1 MTKLHAT
8 IHNNFQP
15 LDQDELE
22 TWWRTIPGARR
33 FLNAAVEAFNKKCAI
48 AVHLPEDDAEG
59 FIQALEAKI
68 QRKDINSLVE
78 RFAYDAGG
86 DIEDFVDA
94 LTSEFAPNFQRN
106 FTRLPMEDLAKQKPF
121 SGYAAIIIKLESE
134 IEWLIDAV
142 TEFNR
147 GTANFGVA
155 LIFVTTEENP
165 PPNITRLEDYLTPYD
180 VQFFAINFLE
190 NARLSAEEKM
200 YTSTLAEKLSGYSPE
215 LVKNLARAE
224 LYNYGLEFV
233 RKIIPDFDERIYSRA
248 VWECQVQFLLPTL
261 EQIRERLIV
270 KNEPHLKRILPV
282 EDEFGTILDAPFDM
296 ELRHLHYYGGKHKIF
311 QLDDWELLEFAYAA
325 RNDLS
330 HLKTLD
336 LAQLSRL
343 FTLTY

>member
-1 MTKLHAT
+1 MTDL
-8 IHNNFQP
+8 NFSHLQP
-15 LDQDELE
+15 LDQDELDS
-22 TWWRTIPGARR
+22 WWRAIPGARR

-48 AVHLPEDDAEG
+48 AVHLPENDAEG
-59 FIQALEAKI
+59 FIQALEEKI

-78 RFAYDAGG
+78 RFSYCDGG
-86 DIEDFVDA
+86 TIGDFVDA
-94 LTSEFAPNFQRN
+94 LTAEFAPNFQRN
-106 FTRLPMEDLAKQKPF
+106 FTRQPMEDLARQKPF
-121 SGYAAIIIKLESE
+121 QGYAAIIIRLETK
-134 IEWLIDAV
+134 IDWLTDAV

-165 PPNITRLEDYLTPYD
+165 PPNIARLEDFLTPYD

-190 NARLSAEEKM
+190 NAPLSAKKKM

-233 RKIIPDFDERIYSRA
+233 RRLLPGFDERIFSRA
-248 VWECQVQFLLPTL
+248 VWECQVQFFLPTL

-270 KNEPHLKRILPV
+270 KNEQQLRRILPV
-282 EDEFGTILDAPFDM
+282 QDEFGTILLEPLDM

-311 QLDDWELLEFAYAA
+311 QLDDWAMLELAYGA

-330 HLKTLD
+330 HLKTIEFLE
-336 LAQLSRL
+336 LEKL
-343 FTLTY
+343 FTLSE